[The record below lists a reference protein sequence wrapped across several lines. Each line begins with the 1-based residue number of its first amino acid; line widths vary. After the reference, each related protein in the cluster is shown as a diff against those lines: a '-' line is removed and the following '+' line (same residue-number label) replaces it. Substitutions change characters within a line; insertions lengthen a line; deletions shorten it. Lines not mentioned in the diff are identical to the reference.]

1 MSGIFDINVGESRDL
16 RLTNDCFTQPTPK
29 KPKIYCAEID
39 PEYNFFPQIQQ
50 HLEHSHRSED
60 YLKH

>member
-39 PEYNFFPQIQQ
+39 PEYNFF
-50 HLEHSHRSED
+50 SSNTAAFGTFS
-60 YLKH
+60 